1 MPAKTPMYLKT
12 STPKRGKKPKLRDV
26 LSREMISPPLGDFRH
41 SAHIGLDG
49 EEDMFGELSFLQGKY
64 DLLPNLGRKL
74 TLQNT
79 DNRLDHEFHDSD
91 GSFRPLKNAISL
103 PVFTGTQSKER
114 APPKP
119 PRLHL
124 EEVPS
129 QRSMS
134 ISYGEGCFRRE
145 EDMSF
150 SSISKEENSRSL
162 TVSTSSSEASITGS
176 GMFSPGCGTDGSE
189 SKMDNLDSQ
198 NQDNPPSES
207 LFGLELDLG
216 PSILD
221 DVLRIMDDY
230 KAS

>member
-79 DNRLDHEFHDSD
+79 DNRLDQEFHDSD
-91 GSFRPLKNAISL
+91 GSFRPFLKNAVSL
-103 PVFTGTQSKER
+103 PVFTATQSKER

-145 EDMSF
+145 DMSF
-150 SSISKEENSRSL
+150 SSISKEENSQSL
-162 TVSTSSSEASITGS
+162 TVSTSSSEASITEG
-176 GMFSPGCGTDGSE
+176 GMFSPGCETDGLE
-189 SKMDNLDSQ
+189 SKMGNMDSQ
-198 NQDNPPSES
+198 NQDNPPTES

>member
-41 SAHIGLDG
+41 SAHIGLEG

-74 TLQNT
+74 TLQSA
-79 DNRLDHEFHDSD
+79 DNSLDQEFHDSD
-91 GSFRPLKNAISL
+91 GSFRPFLKNAVSL
-103 PVFTGTQSKER
+103 PVFTGTDNKER

-134 ISYGEGCFRRE
+134 ISYGEGCFHRE

-150 SSISKEENSRSL
+150 SSISKEESSRFL
-162 TVSTSSSEASITGS
+162 TTSTSSSEGSITGS
-176 GMFSPGCGTDGSE
+176 RCGTDGSQ
-189 SKMDNLDSQ
+189 SKMDNMDSQ
-198 NQDNPPSES
+198 SQDNPPSES
-207 LFGLELDLG
+207 LFGLELDFG

>member
-1 MPAKTPMYLKT
+1 MPAKTPIYLKT

-49 EEDMFGELSFLQGKY
+49 EDMFGELSFLQGKY

-74 TLQNT
+74 TLQGT
-79 DNRLDHEFHDSD
+79 DNSLDPEFNDND
-91 GSFRPLKNAISL
+91 GSFRPFLKNAVSL

-150 SSISKEENSRSL
+150 SSISKEESSRFL
-162 TVSTSSSEASITGS
+162 TASTSSSEGSIIGS
-176 GMFSPGCGTDGSE
+176 GMFSPGSGTDVSQ
-189 SKMDNLDSQ
+189 SKIDNMDSQ
-198 NQDNPPSES
+198 NQDNPPSEY